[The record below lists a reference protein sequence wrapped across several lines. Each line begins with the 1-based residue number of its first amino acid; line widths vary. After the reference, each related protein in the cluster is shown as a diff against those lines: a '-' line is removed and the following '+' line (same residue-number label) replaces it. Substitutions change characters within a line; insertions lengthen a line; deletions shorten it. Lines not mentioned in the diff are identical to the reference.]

1 MGGNPFWIHD
11 PTTVTVCDE
20 FVYALLVTLDRHAA
34 VLTRVWSDLSP
45 RDNPGAPPFEIP
57 STPPVEWSSARHGLS
72 EALDDLTWL
81 RGSLLAYARA
91 TADQERAR
99 ALAWGE
105 PAERALAL
113 GVSLMSGANLEG
125 ALGSNPI
132 GHAAKTIGGG
142 IPRAHEVVVGESSG
156 NPVIAQAPQ
165 SVGDRVARIPET
177 DNPIRVERYVDSAG
191 RAHSEVYIAGT
202 HDWGMGTTEE
212 PFDVNSN
219 IALVAGIPAA
229 SLVGVQ
235 SAMTRAGIKHGE
247 RVTFTGHSQ
256 GGMIAARLAE
266 SGTYRTTGL
275 VVVGSPTGTLSATG
289 GYPALALRHTDDVV
303 PRLGGS
309 DQGSGFTT
317 IERASTSP
325 IGDVVGAHKKSGYVQ
340 MARDLDS
347 SPAVAHL
354 PEIPNASGTAQ
365 ARVFNAQRVSG

>member
-57 STPPVEWSSARHGLS
+57 SAPPVEWSSARHGLS

-142 IPRAHEVVVGESSG
+142 IPRVHEVVVSESSG
-156 NPVIAQAPQ
+156 KPVMAQAPQ
-165 SVGDRVARIPET
+165 SVGERVARIPET

-235 SAMTRAGIKHGE
+235 SAMARAGIKHGE

-354 PEIPNASGTAQ
+354 PEIPNASGSAE

>member
-142 IPRAHEVVVGESSG
+142 IPRVHEVVVSESSG
-156 NPVIAQAPQ
+156 KPVMAQAPQ
-165 SVGDRVARIPET
+165 SVGERVARIPET

-202 HDWGMGTTEE
+202 HDWGMGTTQE

-354 PEIPNASGTAQ
+354 PEIPNASGSAE

>member
-45 RDNPGAPPFEIP
+45 RDNPGASPFEIL

-142 IPRAHEVVVGESSG
+142 IPRVHEVVGESSG
-156 NPVIAQAPQ
+156 KPVMAQAPQ
-165 SVGDRVARIPET
+165 SVGERVARIPET

-229 SLVGVQ
+229 SLVGVK

-275 VVVGSPTGTLSATG
+275 VVVGSPTGTLSATS

-354 PEIPNASGTAQ
+354 PEIPNASGSAE

>member
-142 IPRAHEVVVGESSG
+142 IPRVHEVVVSESSG
-156 NPVIAQAPQ
+156 NPVMAQAPQ
-165 SVGDRVARIPET
+165 SVGERVARIPET

>member
-20 FVYALLVTLDRHAA
+20 FVYALLVTLDRHAV
-34 VLTRVWSDLSP
+34 VLTRVWSDLAP
-45 RDNPGAPPFEIP
+45 RDNPGTPPFEIP
-57 STPPVEWSSARHGLS
+57 SVPPVDLSSARHVLS
-72 EALDDLTWL
+72 ESLDDLIWL
-81 RGSLLAYARA
+81 RSSLLAYAQA

-105 PAERALAL
+105 PAERVLAL
-113 GVSLMSGANLEG
+113 GLSLMSGANREG

-142 IPRAHEVVVGESSG
+142 IPRAHEVVVSESSG
-156 NPVIAQAPQ
+156 KLVMAQAPQ
-165 SVGDRVARIPET
+165 SVGDRVARIPAT
-177 DNPIRVERYVDSAG
+177 DNPIRIERYVDG
-191 RAHSEVYIAGT
+191 EGIAHSEVYIAGT
-202 HDWGMGTTEE
+202 HDWGMGTTVE
-212 PFDVNSN
+212 PFDLNSN

-229 SLVGVQ
+229 SLVAVQ

-247 RVTFTGHSQ
+247 KVTFTGHSQ

-275 VVVGSPTGTLSATG
+275 LVVGSPTGTLSTTG

-340 MARDLDS
+340 MARDFDS
-347 SPAVAHL
+347 SPAAAHL
-354 PEIPNASGTAQ
+354 PEIPNPSGTAQ
-365 ARVFNAQRVSG
+365 ARVFSAQRVGR

>member
-1 MGGNPFWIHD
+1 MGENPFWIHD

-20 FVYALLVTLDRHAA
+20 FAYALLVTLDRHAA

-57 STPPVEWSSARHGLS
+57 SAPPVEWSFARHGLS

-142 IPRAHEVVVGESSG
+142 IPRVHEVVVSESSG
-156 NPVIAQAPQ
+156 KPVMAQAPQ
-165 SVGDRVARIPET
+165 SVGERVARIPET
-177 DNPIRVERYVDSAG
+177 DHPIRVERYVDSAG

-212 PFDVNSN
+212 PFNLNSN

-235 SAMTRAGIKHGE
+235 SAMARAGIKHGE

-354 PEIPNASGTAQ
+354 PEIPNVSGSAE

>member
-142 IPRAHEVVVGESSG
+142 IPRVHEVVVSESSG
-156 NPVIAQAPQ
+156 NPVMAQAPQ
-165 SVGDRVARIPET
+165 SVGERVARIPET

-309 DQGSGFTT
+309 DQGPGFTT

-354 PEIPNASGTAQ
+354 PEIPNASGSAE
-365 ARVFNAQRVSG
+365 ARVFSAQRVSG

>member
-57 STPPVEWSSARHGLS
+57 SAPPVEWSSARHGLS

-91 TADQERAR
+91 TAEQERAR

-142 IPRAHEVVVGESSG
+142 IPRVHEVVVSESSG
-156 NPVIAQAPQ
+156 KPVMAQAPQ

-289 GYPALALRHTDDVV
+289 GYPVLALRHTDDVV

-354 PEIPNASGTAQ
+354 PEIPNASGSAE

>member
-142 IPRAHEVVVGESSG
+142 IPRVHEVVVSESSG
-156 NPVIAQAPQ
+156 KPVMAQAPQ
-165 SVGDRVARIPET
+165 SVGERVARIPET

-354 PEIPNASGTAQ
+354 PEIPNASGSAE

>member
-1 MGGNPFWIHD
+1 
-11 PTTVTVCDE
+11 V
-20 FVYALLVTLDRHAA
+20 
-34 VLTRVWSDLSP
+34 
-45 RDNPGAPPFEIP
+45 
-57 STPPVEWSSARHGLS
+57 
-72 EALDDLTWL
+72 
-81 RGSLLAYARA
+81 
-91 TADQERAR
+91 
-99 ALAWGE
+99 
-105 PAERALAL
+105 
-113 GVSLMSGANLEG
+113 
-125 ALGSNPI
+125 SNPI
-132 GHAAKTIGGG
+132 GHAAETIGGG
-142 IPRAHEVVVGESSG
+142 IPRVHEVVVSESSG
-156 NPVIAQAPQ
+156 TPVMAQAPQ
-165 SVGDRVARIPET
+165 SVGDRVARIPAT
-177 DNPIRVERYVDSAG
+177 DNPIRIERYVDDAG

-202 HDWGMGTTEE
+202 HDWGTGTTRE
-212 PFDVNSN
+212 PFDLNSN

-303 PRLGGS
+303 PLLGGS

-347 SPAVAHL
+347 SPAGAHL
-354 PEIPNASGTAQ
+354 PKIVNASGTAEV
-365 ARVFNAQRVSG
+365 RVFTAQRVSS

>member
-142 IPRAHEVVVGESSG
+142 IPRVHEVVVSESSG
-156 NPVIAQAPQ
+156 NPVMAQAPQ
-165 SVGDRVARIPET
+165 SVGERVARIPET

-347 SPAVAHL
+347 SPAGAHL
-354 PEIPNASGTAQ
+354 PKIVNASGTAEV
-365 ARVFNAQRVSG
+365 RVFTAQRVSS

>member
-142 IPRAHEVVVGESSG
+142 IPRVHEVVVSESSG
-156 NPVIAQAPQ
+156 NPVMAQAPQ
-165 SVGDRVARIPET
+165 SVGERVARIPET
-177 DNPIRVERYVDSAG
+177 DNPIRVERYLDGAG

-365 ARVFNAQRVSG
+365 ARVFSAQRVSG

>member
-57 STPPVEWSSARHGLS
+57 STPPVEWRSARHGLS

-142 IPRAHEVVVGESSG
+142 IPRVHEVVVSESSG
-156 NPVIAQAPQ
+156 KPVMAQAPQ
-165 SVGDRVARIPET
+165 SVGERVARIPET

-354 PEIPNASGTAQ
+354 PEIPNASGSAE

>member
-1 MGGNPFWIHD
+1 
-11 PTTVTVCDE
+11 
-20 FVYALLVTLDRHAA
+20 
-34 VLTRVWSDLSP
+34 
-45 RDNPGAPPFEIP
+45 
-57 STPPVEWSSARHGLS
+57 
-72 EALDDLTWL
+72 
-81 RGSLLAYARA
+81 
-91 TADQERAR
+91 
-99 ALAWGE
+99 
-105 PAERALAL
+105 
-113 GVSLMSGANLEG
+113 
-125 ALGSNPI
+125 
-132 GHAAKTIGGG
+132 
-142 IPRAHEVVVGESSG
+142 
-156 NPVIAQAPQ
+156 
-165 SVGDRVARIPET
+165 
-177 DNPIRVERYVDSAG
+177 
-191 RAHSEVYIAGT
+191 
-202 HDWGMGTTEE
+202 
-212 PFDVNSN
+212 
-219 IALVAGIPAA
+219 
-229 SLVGVQ
+229 
-235 SAMTRAGIKHGE
+235 MTRAGIKHGE

>member
-142 IPRAHEVVVGESSG
+142 IPRVHEVVVSESSG
-156 NPVIAQAPQ
+156 NPVMAQAPQ
-165 SVGDRVARIPET
+165 SVGERVARIPET

-354 PEIPNASGTAQ
+354 PEIPNASGSAE

>member
-34 VLTRVWSDLSP
+34 VLTRVWPDLSP

-142 IPRAHEVVVGESSG
+142 IPRVHEVVVGESSG
-156 NPVIAQAPQ
+156 KPVMAQAPQ
-165 SVGDRVARIPET
+165 SVGERVARIPET

-354 PEIPNASGTAQ
+354 PEIPNASGSAETW
-365 ARVFNAQRVSG
+365 VFNAQRVSG

>member
-57 STPPVEWSSARHGLS
+57 SAPPVEWSSARHGLS

-105 PAERALAL
+105 PSERALAL

-142 IPRAHEVVVGESSG
+142 IPRVHEVVVSEFSG
-156 NPVIAQAPQ
+156 KPVMAQAPQ
-165 SVGDRVARIPET
+165 SVGERVARIPET

-202 HDWGMGTTEE
+202 HDWGMGTTQE
-212 PFDVNSN
+212 PFDLNSN

-317 IERASTSP
+317 IERASNSP

-340 MARDLDS
+340 MARDLGS

-354 PEIPNASGTAQ
+354 PEIPNASGSAE

>member
-45 RDNPGAPPFEIP
+45 RDSPGAPPFEIP
-57 STPPVEWSSARHGLS
+57 SAPPVEWSSARHGLS

-142 IPRAHEVVVGESSG
+142 IPRVHEVVVSESSG
-156 NPVIAQAPQ
+156 NPVMAQAPQ
-165 SVGDRVARIPET
+165 SVGERVARIPET

-212 PFDVNSN
+212 PFDLNSN

-340 MARDLDS
+340 MARDLGS

-354 PEIPNASGTAQ
+354 PEIPNASGSAE

>member
-57 STPPVEWSSARHGLS
+57 SAPPVEWSSARHGLS

-142 IPRAHEVVVGESSG
+142 IPRVHEVVVSESSG
-156 NPVIAQAPQ
+156 NPVMAQAPQ
-165 SVGDRVARIPET
+165 SVGERVARIPET

-340 MARDLDS
+340 MARDLGS

-354 PEIPNASGTAQ
+354 PEIPNASGSAE

>member
-57 STPPVEWSSARHGLS
+57 SAPPVEWSSARHGLS

-91 TADQERAR
+91 TAEQERAR

-142 IPRAHEVVVGESSG
+142 IPRVHEVVVSESSG
-156 NPVIAQAPQ
+156 NPVMAQAPQ
-165 SVGDRVARIPET
+165 SVGERVARIPET

-354 PEIPNASGTAQ
+354 PEIPNASGSAA

>member
-45 RDNPGAPPFEIP
+45 RDNPGASPFEIP
-57 STPPVEWSSARHGLS
+57 SVPPVEWSSARHGLG

-91 TADQERAR
+91 TAEQERDR
-99 ALAWGE
+99 AMAWGE

-113 GVSLMSGANLEG
+113 GVSLMSGATLEG

-132 GHAAKTIGGG
+132 GHAAETIGGG
-142 IPRAHEVVVGESSG
+142 IPRVHEVVVSESSG
-156 NPVIAQAPQ
+156 KPVMARAPQ
-165 SVGDRVARIPET
+165 SVGDRVARIPAT
-177 DNPIRVERYVDSAG
+177 DNPIRIERYVDDAG

-202 HDWGMGTTEE
+202 HDWGMGTTRE
-212 PFDVNSN
+212 PFDLNSN
-219 IALVAGIPAA
+219 IALVAGVPAA
-229 SLVGVQ
+229 SLVSVQ
-235 SAMTRAGIKHGE
+235 SAMARAGIQHGE

-309 DQGSGFTT
+309 EQGSGFTT

-325 IGDVVGAHKKSGYVQ
+325 MGDVVGAHKKSGYVQ

-347 SPAVAHL
+347 SPAGAHL
-354 PEIPNASGTAQ
+354 PEIFNAPGTAQ
-365 ARVFNAQRVSG
+365 VRVFTAQRVSS

>member
-45 RDNPGAPPFEIP
+45 RDNPGASPFEIL

-142 IPRAHEVVVGESSG
+142 IPRVHEVVGESSG
-156 NPVIAQAPQ
+156 KPVMAQAPQ
-165 SVGDRVARIPET
+165 SVGERVARIPET

-229 SLVGVQ
+229 SLVGVK

-354 PEIPNASGTAQ
+354 PEIPNASGSAE

>member
-57 STPPVEWSSARHGLS
+57 SAPPVEWSSARHGLS

-142 IPRAHEVVVGESSG
+142 IPRVHEVVVSESSG
-156 NPVIAQAPQ
+156 NPVMAQAPQ
-165 SVGDRVARIPET
+165 SVGERVARIPET

-317 IERASTSP
+317 IARASTSP

-340 MARDLDS
+340 MARDLGS

>member
-45 RDNPGAPPFEIP
+45 RDSPGAPPFEIP
-57 STPPVEWSSARHGLS
+57 SAPPVEWSSARHGLS

-142 IPRAHEVVVGESSG
+142 IPRAHEVVVSESSG
-156 NPVIAQAPQ
+156 NPVMAQAPQ
-165 SVGDRVARIPET
+165 SVGERVARIPET

-202 HDWGMGTTEE
+202 HDWGMGTTQE

-340 MARDLDS
+340 MARDLGS

-354 PEIPNASGTAQ
+354 PEIPNASGSAE

>member
-45 RDNPGAPPFEIP
+45 RDSPGAPPFEIP
-57 STPPVEWSSARHGLS
+57 SAPPVEWSSARHGLS

-142 IPRAHEVVVGESSG
+142 IPRVHEVVVSESSG
-156 NPVIAQAPQ
+156 NPVMAQAPQ
-165 SVGDRVARIPET
+165 SVGERVARIPET

-340 MARDLDS
+340 MARDLGS

-354 PEIPNASGTAQ
+354 PEIPNASGSAE